1 MDPCRETSFT
11 HSLRSLLVSSLLP
24 TDPSCE
30 LASPTDSDLLS
41 PLLLVSPTL
50 HLSPP
55 PSPPPKPKPEMSF
68 KVRPFTHPGYLFG
81 NFPPSAKK
89 VLCGVCYVMWCVL
102 CAVWCE
108 VCCVVCDVWCVLCC
122 VVWGVM

>member
-41 PLLLVSPTL
+41 PLLLVFATL
-50 HLSPP
+50 HLSPS
-55 PSPPPKPKPEMSF
+55 PSPPPKHKPEMSF
-68 KVRPFTHPGYLFG
+68 KVQPLAHPGYLFG

-89 VLCGVCYVMWCVL
+89 VLRD
-102 CAVWCE
+102 VW
-108 VCCVVCDVWCVLCC
+108 CVVCDQ
-122 VVWGVM
+122 M